1 MCIALYFTAKLILL
15 KKIKD
20 ALSKSLYKIAHC
32 MIIEILAISD
42 KIVTSPLNND
52 DLSIWI
58 AIYIDLNHFSS

>member
-32 MIIEILAISD
+32 MIIEFLAISD

-52 DLSIWI
+52 DLSI
-58 AIYIDLNHFSS
+58 